1 MKKGY
6 KIGLIIGSFL
16 FLIILSLGIIK
27 FQRDNTFQN
36 TVSNPEKNNS
46 YQEVITL
53 PDKRVVYSRYQDN
66 TKLKEQL
73 EKDPEYLD
81 NLVKIS
87 KKIAILKDGGSIVYQ
102 NGSILI
108 VMCHRMFMDANVN
121 DIYITT
127 DYHNTCYSKDELKN

>member
-1 MKKGY
+1 MKKSY

-16 FLIILSLGIIK
+16 FLIILPLGLIK

-36 TVSNPEKNNS
+36 TVSNPEENNS

-53 PDKRVVYSRYQDN
+53 PDKRIVYSRYQDN

-87 KKIAILKDGGSIVYQ
+87 KKIAILKDGGSVVYQ

-108 VMCHRMFMDANVN
+108 VMCHRVFMDGIVN
-121 DIYITT
+121 NIYITT
-127 DYHNTCYSKDELKN
+127 DYHNTCYGKDELKD

>member
-1 MKKGY
+1 MKKSY

-16 FLIILSLGIIK
+16 FLIILSLGLIK

-36 TVSNPEKNNS
+36 TVSNPEENNS

-87 KKIAILKDGGSIVYQ
+87 KKIAILKDGGSVVYQ
-102 NGSILI
+102 TGSILI
-108 VMCHRMFMDANVN
+108 VMCHRVFMDGIVN
-121 DIYITT
+121 NIYITT
-127 DYHNTCYSKDELKN
+127 DYHNTCYGKDELKD

>member
-1 MKKGY
+1 MKKSY

-16 FLIILSLGIIK
+16 FLIILSLGLIK

-36 TVSNPEKNNS
+36 TVSNPEENNS

-87 KKIAILKDGGSIVYQ
+87 KKIAILKDGGSVVYQ

-108 VMCHRMFMDANVN
+108 VMCHRVFRDGIVN
-121 DIYITT
+121 NIYITT
-127 DYHNTCYSKDELKN
+127 DYHNTCYDKDELKD

>member
-1 MKKGY
+1 MKKSY

-16 FLIILSLGIIK
+16 FLIILSLGLIK

-36 TVSNPEKNNS
+36 TVSNPEENNN

-53 PDKRVVYSRYQDN
+53 PDKRIVYSRYQDN

-87 KKIAILKDGGSIVYQ
+87 KKIAILKDGGSVVYQ

-108 VMCHRMFMDANVN
+108 VMCHRVFRDGIVN
-121 DIYITT
+121 NIYITT
-127 DYHNTCYSKDELKN
+127 DYHNTCYGKDELKD

>member
-1 MKKGY
+1 MKKSY

-16 FLIILSLGIIK
+16 FLIILSLGLIK

-36 TVSNPEKNNS
+36 TVSNPEENNS

-87 KKIAILKDGGSIVYQ
+87 KKIAILKDGGSVVYQ

-108 VMCHRMFMDANVN
+108 VMCHRVFMDGIVN
-121 DIYITT
+121 NIYITT
-127 DYHNTCYSKDELKN
+127 DYHNTCYGKDELKD